1 MLTCSVGRSGIGP
14 VRLLVYSHQLEK
26 GAHSRL
32 YPLRQPI
39 PVRVGFRSGRGAE
52 RMRTVSRSRAR
63 SMLDLYAPL
72 RPEGTPRLEEEFRVV
87 GVQVRVLTWAIGLI
101 ASIMV
106 LTVGALVALAVRAAW
121 G

>member
-1 MLTCSVGRSGIGP
+1 MTE
-14 VRLLVYSHQLEK
+14 HK
-26 GAHSRL
+26 A
-32 YPLRQPI
+32 
-39 PVRVGFRSGRGAE
+39 
-52 RMRTVSRSRAR
+52 
-63 SMLDLYAPL
+63 
-72 RPEGTPRLEEEFRVV
+72 EFRVV